1 MPKLHNFRIRKPTPD
16 NWYPTFDDGCV
27 EISGSVRKNT
37 QGREPYVAS
46 IIASGDDDFSL
57 EKEFHGSYG
66 ACVEWYRQMKRD
78 MDAASKV
85 NQKRLL
91 DMGFVRG

>member
-1 MPKLHNFRIRKPTPD
+1 MSKIHNFRIRKPTPD

-27 EISGSVRKNT
+27 EIRGFVQDTNFGKDT
-37 QGREPYVAS
+37 CWVK
-46 IIASGDDDFSL
+46 ITASGDDDFSL

-66 ACVEWYRQMKRD
+66 TCTEWYRQMSRYFNSCS
-78 MDAASKV
+78 MV
-85 NQKRLL
+85 NQKMLL